1 MISGVTLLSSGAAP
15 VFVQNL
21 HIDQMGWNMG
31 IHVFF
36 KPTGINLVLF
46 VFCLLFFSS
55 CVTEDKFLYLSKRID
70 AVEAKTD
77 KELVSNSKRMAT
89 NSAEMDQLKEEMR
102 FLNGRLEENSHLLKR
117 SIERDTTEGT
127 GVSELRERMTR
138 LELRV
143 DRISAYLGLESIIQ
157 PRNNDA
163 LTSPVAIPQV
173 RKPATPIAR
182 PEPKVQLPPDQTLY
196 DVNMDIYRKEHYEE
210 AIVGF
215 KNFLKKYPK
224 SKLADNAAFWIG
236 ESFMALKQ
244 YEQAILS
251 FQKVI
256 KKYPRGNKVPNAT
269 LRQALAFYELND
281 KTSAKL
287 LLRKLIKKYPKSN
300 EAKIARSKLK
310 TMK

>member
-1 MISGVTLLSSGAAP
+1 MGMHVLL
-15 VFVQNL
+15 
-21 HIDQMGWNMG
+21 
-31 IHVFF
+31 
-36 KPTGINLVLF
+36 KPTGIRLVFFLS
-46 VFCLLFFSS
+46 CLLILSS
-55 CVTEDKFLYLSKRID
+55 CVTEDKFLYLSKKID
-70 AVEAKTD
+70 AIEAKTD

-117 SIERDTTEGT
+117 SIERDTMEGT
-127 GVSELRERMTR
+127 GASGLRERMTR

-143 DRISAYLGLESIIQ
+143 DRISAYLGLEPSE
-157 PRNNDA
+157 NDA
-163 LTSPVAIPQV
+163 LTAPVAIPQV
-173 RKPATPIAR
+173 RKPVAPIAQQK
-182 PEPKVQLPPDQTLY
+182 PEIQLPPDQKLY
-196 DVNMDIYRKEHYEE
+196 DVNMDIYRKEKYEE

-244 YEQAILS
+244 YEQAILA

-287 LLRKLIKKYPKSN
+287 LLRKLIKKYPRSN
-300 EAKIARSKLK
+300 EAKIAKNKLK

>member
-1 MISGVTLLSSGAAP
+1 
-15 VFVQNL
+15 
-21 HIDQMGWNMG
+21 MG
-31 IHVFF
+31 IHVLL
-36 KPTGINLVLF
+36 KPTGIRLVLF
-46 VFCLLFFSS
+46 LSCLLFFFS

-70 AVEAKTD
+70 TIEAKTD
-77 KELVSNSKRMAT
+77 KELVSNSERMAT

-102 FLNGRLEENSHLLKR
+102 FLNGRLDENSHLLKR
-117 SIERDTTEGT
+117 SIERDTTTGDSLGE

-143 DRISAYLGLESIIQ
+143 DRISTYLGLEPMIQ
-157 PRNNDA
+157 PQNKDV
-163 LTSPVAIPQV
+163 LTAPVPQV
-173 RKPATPIAR
+173 RKPATPTTQ
-182 PEPKVQLPPDQTLY
+182 PEPKVKLPPDQTLY
-196 DVNMDIYRKEHYEE
+196 DVNMDIYRKEKYEE

-236 ESFMALKQ
+236 ESYMALKQ

>member
-1 MISGVTLLSSGAAP
+1 
-15 VFVQNL
+15 
-21 HIDQMGWNMG
+21 MG
-31 IHVFF
+31 IHVLL
-36 KPTGINLVLF
+36 KPTGIRLVLF
-46 VFCLLFFSS
+46 LSCLLFFFS
-55 CVTEDKFLYLSKRID
+55 CVTEDKFLYLSNKID
-70 AVEAKTD
+70 TIEAKTD
-77 KELVSNSKRMAT
+77 KALVSNSERMAT

-102 FLNGRLEENSHLLKR
+102 FLNGRLDENSHLLKR
-117 SIERDTTEGT
+117 SIERDTTEGD

-143 DRISAYLGLESIIQ
+143 DRISTYLGLEPMIQ
-157 PRNNDA
+157 PPNKDA
-163 LTSPVAIPQV
+163 LMTPVAQV
-173 RKPATPIAR
+173 RKPATPTAQ
-182 PEPKVQLPPDQTLY
+182 PEPAVKRLPPDQTLY
-196 DVNMDIYRKEHYEE
+196 DVNMDIYRKGKYEE

-236 ESFMALKQ
+236 ESYMALKQ

-251 FQKVI
+251 FQRVI

-287 LLRKLIKKYPKSN
+287 LLRKLIKKYPRST

>member
-1 MISGVTLLSSGAAP
+1 
-15 VFVQNL
+15 
-21 HIDQMGWNMG
+21 MG
-31 IHVFF
+31 IHVLL
-36 KPTGINLVLF
+36 KPTGIRLVLF
-46 VFCLLFFSS
+46 LSCLLFFSS

-70 AVEAKTD
+70 TIEAKTD
-77 KELVSNSKRMAT
+77 KELVSNNGRLAT

-102 FLNGRLEENSHLLKR
+102 FLNGRLDENSHRLKR
-117 SIERDTTEGT
+117 SIERDTAEGE
-127 GVSELRERMTR
+127 GVSGLQERITR

-143 DRISAYLGLESIIQ
+143 DRISSYLGLEPMP
-157 PRNNDA
+157 PRGKDA
-163 LTSPVAIPQV
+163 VVVPQV
-173 RKPATPIAR
+173 QKPVTPIVQPK
-182 PEPKVQLPPDQTLY
+182 PEVKLPPDQTLY
-196 DVNMDIYRKEHYEE
+196 DINMDIYRKAKYEE

-224 SKLADNAAFWIG
+224 SNLADNAAFWIG
-236 ESFMALKQ
+236 ESYMGLKQ
-244 YEQAILS
+244 YEQAILA

-287 LLRKLIKKYPKSN
+287 LLRKLIKKYPRSN

>member
-1 MISGVTLLSSGAAP
+1 
-15 VFVQNL
+15 
-21 HIDQMGWNMG
+21 MG
-31 IHVFF
+31 IHVLL
-36 KPTGINLVLF
+36 KPTGIRLVLF
-46 VFCLLFFSS
+46 LSCLLFFSS

-70 AVEAKTD
+70 AIEAKTD
-77 KELVSNSKRMAT
+77 KELVSNNGRLAT

-102 FLNGRLEENSHLLKR
+102 FLNGRLDENSHLLKR
-117 SIERDTTEGT
+117 SIERNTAEGE
-127 GVSELRERMTR
+127 GVSGLQERITR

-143 DRISAYLGLESIIQ
+143 DRISTYLGLEPMIQ
-157 PRNNDA
+157 SREKDA
-163 LTSPVAIPQV
+163 LTAPVATPRV
-173 RKPATPIAR
+173 RKPATPIAQ
-182 PEPKVQLPPDQTLY
+182 PEPEVKLPPDQKLY
-196 DVNMDIYRKEHYEE
+196 DVNMEIYRKEKYEE

-215 KNFLKKYPK
+215 KNFLKKYPR

-236 ESFMALKQ
+236 ESYMALKQ

-287 LLRKLIKKYPKSN
+287 LLRKLIKKYPRSN

-310 TMK
+310 SMK

>member
-1 MISGVTLLSSGAAP
+1 
-15 VFVQNL
+15 
-21 HIDQMGWNMG
+21 MG
-31 IHVFF
+31 IHVLL
-36 KPTGINLVLF
+36 KPTGIKLVLF
-46 VFCLLFFSS
+46 LSCLLFFFS

-70 AVEAKTD
+70 AIEAKTD
-77 KELVSNSKRMAT
+77 KDLASNSGRMAT

-102 FLNGRLEENSHLLKR
+102 FLNGRLDENSHLLKR
-117 SIERDTTEGT
+117 SIERDTTAGDSL
-127 GVSELRERMTR
+127 GERINR

-143 DRISAYLGLESIIQ
+143 DRISTYLGLEPMIQ
-157 PRNNDA
+157 PQHKDA
-163 LTSPVAIPQV
+163 LTAPVAVP
-173 RKPATPIAR
+173 RARRPATPIAQQ
-182 PEPKVQLPPDQTLY
+182 PEPAVKLHPDQTLY
-196 DVNMDIYRKEHYEE
+196 DINMDIYRKEKYEE

-236 ESFMALKQ
+236 ESYMALKQ
-244 YEQAILS
+244 YEQAILA

-256 KKYPRGNKVPNAT
+256 KKYPRENKVPNAT

>member
-1 MISGVTLLSSGAAP
+1 MASGVTPLSSGAIP

-21 HIDQMGWNMG
+21 HIGQMGWNMG

-36 KPTGINLVLF
+36 KPTGINLVLL

-77 KELVSNSKRMAT
+77 KELVSNSGRMAT

-102 FLNGRLEENSHLLKR
+102 FLNGRLDENSHLLKR
-117 SIERDTTEGT
+117 SIERDTTAGDSL
-127 GVSELRERMTR
+127 GERINR

-143 DRISAYLGLESIIQ
+143 DRISTYLGLEPMIQ
-157 PRNNDA
+157 PQNKDA
-163 LTSPVAIPQV
+163 LTAPVAVPQA
-173 RKPATPIAR
+173 RRPATPIAQ
-182 PEPKVQLPPDQTLY
+182 PEPAVKLHPDQTLY
-196 DVNMDIYRKEHYEE
+196 DINMDIYRKEKYEE
-210 AIVGF
+210 AIVAF

-236 ESFMALKQ
+236 ESYMALKQ
-244 YEQAILS
+244 YEQAILA

-256 KKYPRGNKVPNAT
+256 KKYPRENKVPNAT